1 MHGNMALFFMFQSEA
16 LLDEQICIFVI
27 SNYLIKSLTNK
38 FFDIEVIEHL
48 DRPINQIFELQELS
62 DDNRNLLV
70 SEGRPSLM
78 RFLKL
83 IPKEHDSSD

>member
-1 MHGNMALFFMFQSEA
+1 MKNFEDLYVN
-16 LLDEQICIFVI
+16 LLERAD
-27 SNYLIKSLTNK
+27 K
-38 FFDIEVIEHL
+38 FFDIKVIEHL